1 MISLAVGD
9 AVLRDF
15 VDGARE
21 REGRRES
28 DLLLLLLPRLGG
40 LRPLDLQLDRMPVG
54 CVLQFETAEGGVAQA
69 SSGGD
74 DPLRS
79 GSRKVDLLAP
89 DVGAANEDVE
99 RRFAGNRLDLS
110 RNRLRRGQKA
120 EYQPRRYNNA
130 ETSFPEDISTPS
142 MISREQYLALRKG
155 AALVD
160 RSDRG
165 RIRLTGKDRRDY
177 LQGLLTND
185 IAALTPGTG
194 CYACL
199 LTAQGR
205 MISDMYVVETGDAV
219 LMDLE
224 RQVTPRVV
232 AHLDQFVFSEDVV
245 VSDVSDS
252 IRQLGVFGPKSP
264 EVLRQLE
271 LFSEAFD
278 FDRLNVLD
286 NRTSPWRETGEVV
299 TVVRRDDL
307 GETGFDLWIS
317 TAQGDALALAIV
329 DAGATRVESDAAEIC
344 RVETGRPVFGKD
356 MTEDTIPLEA
366 GIEDRAISRT
376 KGCYVGQ
383 EVIIRVLDRGHG
395 RVARRLVGLDVRR
408 RVRCPCD
415 RRIDCRRRSRRSDR
429 SRARSGRHRWNARLR
444 SATCTAISFS
454 LAPP

>member
-1 MISLAVGD
+1 
-9 AVLRDF
+9 
-15 VDGARE
+15 
-21 REGRRES
+21 
-28 DLLLLLLPRLGG
+28 
-40 LRPLDLQLDRMPVG
+40 
-54 CVLQFETAEGGVAQA
+54 
-69 SSGGD
+69 
-74 DPLRS
+74 
-79 GSRKVDLLAP
+79 
-89 DVGAANEDVE
+89 
-99 RRFAGNRLDLS
+99 
-110 RNRLRRGQKA
+110 
-120 EYQPRRYNNA
+120 
-130 ETSFPEDISTPS
+130 
-142 MISREQYLALRKG
+142 MISREQYLAVREG

-271 LFSEAFD
+271 LFFEPFD
-278 FDRLNVLD
+278 FERLNVLD
-286 NRTSPWRETGEVV
+286 NRTSPWRERGEVV

-395 RVARRLVGLDVRR
+395 RVARRLVGLTCDVASD
-408 RVRCPCD
+408 VPAIGASIADGD
-415 RRIDCRRRSRRSDR
+415 RAVGSVTSAVWSPSLERPI
-429 SRARSGRHRWNARLR
+429 ALGYVHRDFVQPG
-444 SATCTAISFS
+444 TAVTIAAGIPAIVTALPF
-454 LAPP
+454 L

>member
-1 MISLAVGD
+1 MIS
-9 AVLRDF
+9 
-15 VDGARE
+15 
-21 REGRRES
+21 
-28 DLLLLLLPRLGG
+28 P
-40 LRPLDLQLDRMPVG
+40 
-54 CVLQFETAEGGVAQA
+54 
-69 SSGGD
+69 
-74 DPLRS
+74 
-79 GSRKVDLLAP
+79 
-89 DVGAANEDVE
+89 
-99 RRFAGNRLDLS
+99 
-110 RNRLRRGQKA
+110 
-120 EYQPRRYNNA
+120 
-130 ETSFPEDISTPS
+130 
-142 MISREQYLALRKG
+142 EQYLALRQG

-194 CYACL
+194 CYTCL

-224 RQVTPRVV
+224 RYVTPRVV

-252 IRQLGVFGPKSP
+252 IRQLGVFGPKSAD
-264 EVLRQLE
+264 VLRE
-271 LFSEAFD
+271 LDLSSEAFD

-286 NRTSPWRETGEVV
+286 HRTSPWRNTGEVV
-299 TVVRRDDL
+299 MVVRRDDL

-317 TAQGDALALAIV
+317 AAQGDALALAIV
-329 DAGATRVESDAAEIC
+329 DAGATRVESDAAEIR

-395 RVARRLVGLDVRR
+395 RVARRLVGLTCEVSSDVPAIGASIAAGD
-408 RVRCPCD
+408 RVIGSVTSAVLSASLERP
-415 RRIDCRRRSRRSDR
+415 I
-429 SRARSGRHRWNARLR
+429 ALGYVHRDFVQPG
-444 SATCTAISFS
+444 TAVTIAAGIPAIVTALPF
-454 LAPP
+454 L

>member
-1 MISLAVGD
+1 MIS
-9 AVLRDF
+9 
-15 VDGARE
+15 
-21 REGRRES
+21 
-28 DLLLLLLPRLGG
+28 P
-40 LRPLDLQLDRMPVG
+40 
-54 CVLQFETAEGGVAQA
+54 
-69 SSGGD
+69 
-74 DPLRS
+74 
-79 GSRKVDLLAP
+79 
-89 DVGAANEDVE
+89 
-99 RRFAGNRLDLS
+99 
-110 RNRLRRGQKA
+110 
-120 EYQPRRYNNA
+120 
-130 ETSFPEDISTPS
+130 
-142 MISREQYLALRKG
+142 EQYLALRQG

-224 RQVTPRVV
+224 RHVTPRVV

-252 IRQLGVFGPKSP
+252 IRQLGVFGPKSAD
-264 EVLRQLE
+264 VLRE
-271 LFSEAFD
+271 LVLSSEAFD

-286 NRTSPWRETGEVV
+286 HRTSPWRKTGEVV
-299 TVVRRDDL
+299 MIVRRDDL

-317 TAQGDALALAIV
+317 AAQGDALALAIV
-329 DAGATRVESDAAEIC
+329 ESDAAEIR

-356 MTEDTIPLEA
+356 MTDDTIPLEA

-395 RVARRLVGLDVRR
+395 RVARRLVGLTCEVSSDVPAIGASIAAGD
-408 RVRCPCD
+408 RVIGSVTSAVLSPSLERPIALGYVHRD
-415 RRIDCRRRSRRSDR
+415 FVQPGTAVTIGAGI
-429 SRARSGRHRWNARLR
+429 RAAVAALP
-444 SATCTAISFS
+444 F
-454 LAPP
+454 L